1 MRNEFSTNFN
11 WILLTLILK
20 SGWSTS
26 SILDM
31 RQPFEA
37 TLNTSWLIHLRATL

>member
-26 SILDM
+26 SNDM
-31 RQPFEA
+31 RQPLEA
-37 TLNTSWLIHLRATL
+37 TLNTSRLIHLRATL